1 MDSAGERFEAIRTA
15 LADRSNVLT
24 VKELCQLAGVS
35 RSGYYNWMSSQRA
48 RELREERDRASFA
61 QMDPF
66 LPFPGPA
73 SCPQPHSEIVDKNFL
88 YMLTQDN
95 YGTWLKE
102 DFEALPAYE
111 QSYF

>member
-1 MDSAGERFEAIRTA
+1 
-15 LADRSNVLT
+15 
-24 VKELCQLAGVS
+24 
-35 RSGYYNWMSSQRA
+35 
-48 RELREERDRASFA
+48 
-61 QMDPF
+61 MDPF